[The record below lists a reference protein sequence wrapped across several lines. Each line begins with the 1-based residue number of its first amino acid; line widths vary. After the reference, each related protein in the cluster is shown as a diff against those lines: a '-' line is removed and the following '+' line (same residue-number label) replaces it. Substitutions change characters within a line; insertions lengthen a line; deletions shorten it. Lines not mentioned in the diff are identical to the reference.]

1 MNTLNL
7 AAAPTRPG
15 FTLQQLLNF
24 DALTCLLMG
33 VALALGAGPLASLL
47 GLPQTLLFYAG
58 LALFPCAALMAI
70 TAKNQNRALVWTVIL
85 GNVAWVIGSVFVA
98 FTFEVTALGM
108 TFVLAQALAVDI
120 LVLLEWRALRAQ
132 R

>member
-15 FTLQQLLNF
+15 FTLKQLLNF

>member
-7 AAAPTRPG
+7 AAAPARPG
-15 FTLQQLLNF
+15 FTLKQLLNF

-70 TAKNQNRALVWTVIL
+70 TAKNQNRALVWMVIL

-98 FTFEVTALGM
+98 FTFEVTTLGM
-108 TFVLAQALAVDI
+108 TFVLVQALAVDI
-120 LVLLEWRALRAQ
+120 LVLLEWRARRAQ